1 MKRWIKVEPF
11 FPTNGPFQMLN
22 LILDLDSKFKA
33 LNRILMKQKEGQ
45 NYESIVGTVSKMVD
59 REGQSRDKKLQ
70 QICELL
76 AQKVDAFDWV
86 GFYLVDPEA
95 DRELVLGPY
104 VGEETDHTRIPFGK
118 GICGQAAETNETF
131 VVQDVSKEDNYLA
144 CSVHVEAE
152 IVVPVKKDGKF
163 VAELDIDSHT
173 KDSMTEEHRKV
184 LEEICEIV
192 SPLF

>member
-1 MKRWIKVEPF
+1 MDQKVAENYNSLIDSVRQIVARK
-11 FPTNGPFQMLN
+11 NGTR
-22 LILDLDSKFKA
+22 D
-33 LNRILMKQKEGQ
+33 QKLKEI
-45 NYESIVGTVSKMVD
+45 S
-59 REGQSRDKKLQ
+59 
-70 QICELL
+70 ELL
-76 AQKVDAFDWV
+76 AEEIEVFDWV
-86 GFYLVDPEA
+86 GFYLVDPDA

-152 IVVPVKKDGKF
+152 IVVPVKKNGEF

-173 KDSMTEEHRKV
+173 KDPLTQDHRQM
-184 LEEICEIV
+184 LESICDEIAM
-192 SPLF
+192 LF

>member
-1 MKRWIKVEPF
+1 MPPQAIKNNELLRNV
-11 FPTNGPFQMLN
+11 
-22 LILDLDSKFKA
+22 
-33 LNRILMKQKEGQ
+33 KQIISQ
-45 NYESIVGTVSKMVD
+45 ESYV
-59 REGQSRDKKLQ
+59 RDQKLQ

-76 AQKVDAFDWV
+76 EEQVEVFDWV

-118 GICGQAAETNETF
+118 GICGQTAETNETF

-152 IVVPVKKDGKF
+152 IVVPVKKNGKF

-173 KDSMTEEHRKV
+173 KDSLTEEHREL
-184 LEEICEIV
+184 LEEICVRIA
-192 SPLF
+192 PLF